1 MNPSLIFFFCKILL
15 QVSEGGI
22 KTGNHGV
29 CDEIDSQRSG
39 RANLMVMGTL
49 AFSTLQF
56 SFLLFCVCLKMKQLK
71 YFPYIYLTSLKDLF
85 VD

>member
-22 KTGNHGV
+22 KTGNHRV